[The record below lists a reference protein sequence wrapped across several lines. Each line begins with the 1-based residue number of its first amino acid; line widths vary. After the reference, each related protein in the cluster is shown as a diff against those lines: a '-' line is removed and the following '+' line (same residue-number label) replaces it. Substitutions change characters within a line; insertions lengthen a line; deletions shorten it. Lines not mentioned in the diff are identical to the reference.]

1 MKNFYLKRKDRL
13 EITMHRCKSS
23 GLYLLRGNLYGRYI
37 SYRDLS
43 ILFGNNNETETA
55 YVNTILLINFYPKL
69 IGNNNFV

>member
-1 MKNFYLKRKDRL
+1 MQIFRFVSFKREPVWMLQKL
-13 EITMHRCKSS
+13 E
-23 GLYLLRGNLYGRYI
+23 G
-37 SYRDLS
+37 LS

>member
-1 MKNFYLKRKDRL
+1 MQIFRFVSFKREPVWTLQKL
-13 EITMHRCKSS
+13 E
-23 GLYLLRGNLYGRYI
+23 GLT
-37 SYRDLS
+37 